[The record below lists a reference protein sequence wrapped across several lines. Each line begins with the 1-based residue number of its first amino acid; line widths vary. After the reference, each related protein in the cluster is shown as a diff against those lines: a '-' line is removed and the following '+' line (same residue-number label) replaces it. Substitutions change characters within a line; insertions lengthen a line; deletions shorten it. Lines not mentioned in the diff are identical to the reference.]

1 MAHTATPTKSKSRQP
16 VDSKVPAFQ
25 TRRSRVELAAIGA
38 RRATFGGHAGRPQ
51 LFGLGSLMRRCLMFR
66 GPNGGEKRVGA

>member
-25 TRRSRVELAAIGA
+25 TRHSRVELDAMGA
-38 RRATFGGHAGRPQ
+38 RRATIWRA
-51 LFGLGSLMRRCLMFR
+51 RRQTSTI
-66 GPNGGEKRVGA
+66 

>member
-1 MAHTATPTKSKSRQP
+1 MAHTATPTKPKSRQL

-25 TRRSRVELAAIGA
+25 TRHSQVELAAMGA
-38 RRATFGGHAGRPQ
+38 RRAPFSGHAGRPQ

-66 GPNGGEKRVGA
+66 GPNGREKRVGA